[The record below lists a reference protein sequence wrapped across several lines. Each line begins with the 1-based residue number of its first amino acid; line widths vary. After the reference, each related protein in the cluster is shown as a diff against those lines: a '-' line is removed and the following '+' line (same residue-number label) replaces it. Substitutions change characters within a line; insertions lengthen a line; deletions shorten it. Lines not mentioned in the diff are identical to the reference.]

1 MVRISTSDIGTAQVN
16 AVSTCRSSPRVD
28 VPCQGYLDTSDSM
41 WDMKRGDVAG
51 EARVPKDTTGLD
63 GLSPKTHPARDAGGF
78 RAIRSAMADVD
89 TAEAALREA
98 VRKARASGDSW
109 AVIGAALGTSRQ
121 AAHER
126 FGKDE

>member
-1 MVRISTSDIGTAQVN
+1 
-16 AVSTCRSSPRVD
+16 
-28 VPCQGYLDTSDSM
+28 M